1 MLPIDWAPELPA
13 PQPDQLVVLV
23 VGKDDLD
30 SVTQRFGAGV
40 RGALEAAGFRGA
52 AGDSFRFSTT
62 DGGFCQYLLLG
73 VEALEGGTVRKL
85 GFDAGKAARG
95 AGVAKLVLDLRGKL
109 GELDASRSAKLI
121 TEGLELSGYV
131 YDRYF
136 GEDKR
141 KPSKLEAVTVVAE
154 GEVTARRGAAKHGQ
168 LIAESIRRARDLGNG
183 PADLVTPT
191 FLAEAA
197 SELAAELR
205 GAEHDVTCTVLD
217 LDECE
222 RLGMGL
228 FTAVARGSE
237 QPPKFIHMVYRPKLA
252 SGQASK
258 GRVCLI
264 GKGVTFDSGGYSLK
278 PSDSMMHMKL
288 DMSGAAAVIA
298 AMYGIAKLELPY
310 EVHAIVAAAENMVS
324 GKAYRLG
331 DVFRA
336 SNGKTVEIN
345 NTDAEGRLT
354 LADAMVYA
362 AKLEPDLVIDFATL
376 TGACVV
382 ALGPHICGVM
392 TRDDELANRWLAA
405 GELAGEDMWR
415 LPLPKA
421 LMSMLDSKIA
431 DMRNT
436 GERYGGALTAGLF
449 LEQFAEG
456 KRWMHVDIAG
466 PAIVEKPFG
475 VNTEG
480 SSGIPVATI
489 IEFLSA
495 GAELR
500 TPG

>member
-1 MLPIDWAPELPA
+1 
-13 PQPDQLVVLV
+13 
-23 VGKDDLD
+23 
-30 SVTQRFGAGV
+30 
-40 RGALEAAGFRGA
+40 
-52 AGDSFRFSTT
+52 
-62 DGGFCQYLLLG
+62 
-73 VEALEGGTVRKL
+73 
-85 GFDAGKAARG
+85 
-95 AGVAKLVLDLRGKL
+95 
-109 GELDASRSAKLI
+109 
-121 TEGLELSGYV
+121 
-131 YDRYF
+131 
-136 GEDKR
+136 
-141 KPSKLEAVTVVAE
+141 
-154 GEVTARRGAAKHGQ
+154 
-168 LIAESIRRARDLGNG
+168 
-183 PADLVTPT
+183 
-191 FLAEAA
+191 
-197 SELAAELR
+197 
-205 GAEHDVTCTVLD
+205 
-217 LDECE
+217 
-222 RLGMGL
+222 
-228 FTAVARGSE
+228 
-237 QPPKFIHMVYRPKLA
+237 
-252 SGQASK
+252 
-258 GRVCLI
+258 VCLI

-278 PSDSMMHMKL
+278 PSDSMMQMKL

-310 EVHAIVAAAENMVS
+310 EVHAISAAAENMVS
-324 GKAYRLG
+324 GRAYRLG

-354 LADAMVYA
+354 LADALVYA

-415 LPLPKA
+415 LPLPKP
-421 LMSMLDSKIA
+421 LMSQLDSKIA

-475 VNTEG
+475 VNVEG

-495 GAELR
+495 SADLR
-500 TPG
+500 TPA

>member
-13 PQPDQLVVLV
+13 PQPDQLVVLL

-30 SVTQRFGAGV
+30 SVAQRFGAGV

-52 AGDSFRFSTT
+52 ANENFRFSTT

-73 VEALEGGTVRKL
+73 GESLDGSSVRKL

-109 GELDASRSAKLI
+109 GTLDASRSAKLI
-121 TEGLELSGYV
+121 SEGLELSGYI
-131 YDRYF
+131 YDRYL

-154 GEVTARRGAAKHGQ
+154 GEAEPRRAAAKQGHV
-168 LIAESIRRARDLGNG
+168 IAESIRRARDLGNG

-197 SELAAELR
+197 CELAAELR
-205 GAEHDVTCTVLD
+205 GAEHDVTCEVLD
-217 LDECE
+217 LERCE
-222 RLGMGL
+222 ALGMGL
-228 FTAVARGSE
+228 FAAVARGSDE
-237 QPPKFIHMVYRPKLA
+237 PPKFIHMTYKPK
-252 SGQASK
+252 QASK

-278 PSDSMMHMKL
+278 PSDSMMQMKL

-310 EVHAIVAAAENMVS
+310 EVHAISAAAENMVS
-324 GKAYRLG
+324 GRAYRLG

-354 LADAMVYA
+354 LADALVYA

-415 LPLPKA
+415 LPLPKP
-421 LMSMLDSKIA
+421 LMSQLDSKIA

-475 VNTEG
+475 VNVEG
-480 SSGIPVATI
+480 SSGVPVATI
-489 IEFLSA
+489 LEFLSA
-495 GAELR
+495 GADLR
-500 TPG
+500 TGG